1 MIIKDLEKYDIEWLL
16 EGEKTLYY
24 RNKPYTTH
32 IGDFKNEQKKLYPD
46 AYKELDPAMASNLVF
61 DKFCIGVHKNSD
73 FKSFSEKYSKI
84 FTIIDRGNSFYE
96 IVPSNCSKATGIEF
110 LMKYFNVE
118 KKDTIAIGDS
128 NNDLPMLEFA
138 GTSIAMKHSP
148 KTVLDKSDYITD
160 DVFGDGIY
168 NAMKHFKLI

>member
-1 MIIKDLEKYDIEWLL
+1 ME
-16 EGEKTLYY
+16 
-24 RNKPYTTH
+24 
-32 IGDFKNEQKKLYPD
+32 
-46 AYKELDPAMASNLVF
+46 
-61 DKFCIGVHKNSD
+61 
-73 FKSFSEKYSKI
+73 
-84 FTIIDRGNSFYE
+84 
-96 IVPSNCSKATGIEF
+96 
-110 LMKYFNVE
+110 YFNVE

-160 DVFGDGIY
+160 DVFDDGIY

>member
-1 MIIKDLEKYDIEWLL
+1 MAFRGRKNTLL
-16 EGEKTLYY
+16 QKQTIH
-24 RNKPYTTH
+24 YTY
-32 IGDFKNEQKKLYPD
+32 GDFKNEQKKLYPD
-46 AYKELDPAMASNLVF
+46 AYKELDPAMTSNLVF